1 MNALAP
7 QKMDGLAKFGT
18 FTHGVV
24 FALLGTLAL
33 LAAFGRG
40 GEITD
45 STGVIHTIAE
55 STYGKFLVLATALG
69 LAAYA
74 IYQLFRPYAKNAI
87 ERIRFIFTGIVYGG
101 LSLTA
106 FQLGTGWGSGDAG
119 NGPRTWIGRVF
130 ASEFGPIL
138 LVGAGLAILGTGVY
152 FLYSAYRMKFL
163 KDLHLRMASSN
174 ERECIEK
181 FGRAGYTAR
190 GIVFILIGA
199 SFVAAGLHSNP
210 SEVDGVDRALKG
222 LGGLPYGEFILGAVA
237 AGLLAFGLFRML
249 TARFCSFS
257 AA

>member
-1 MNALAP
+1 MKTLAP
-7 QKMDGLAKFGT
+7 EKMDGLAKFGT

-33 LAAFGRG
+33 LAAFDQG
-40 GEITD
+40 GEVTN
-45 STGVIHTIAE
+45 STGVIRTISE
-55 STYGKFLVLATALG
+55 STYGKTLVLLTAFG

-74 IYQLFRPYAKNAI
+74 ITQLLRPHAKNAFQ
-87 ERIRFIFTGIVYGG
+87 RIRFILTGILYAG
-101 LSLTA
+101 LALTA
-106 FQLGTGWGSGDAG
+106 FQLGTGWGSGDASD
-119 NGPRTWIGRVF
+119 GPRTWIGRVL
-130 ASEFGPIL
+130 ASDFGPIL
-138 LVGAGLAILGTGVY
+138 LVVAGLVILGTGAY

-163 KDLHLRMASSN
+163 NDLHLRTASAN
-174 ERECIEK
+174 ERDCIEK

-210 SEVDGVDRALKG
+210 SEVEGVDSALKG
-222 LGGLPYGEFILGAVA
+222 LSGLPYGEFILGAVA

-257 AA
+257 TA

>member
-1 MNALAP
+1 MH
-7 QKMDGLAKFGT
+7 GLATFGT

-33 LAAFGRG
+33 LAAFHQG
-40 GEITD
+40 GEVTD
-45 STGVIHTIAE
+45 STGVIHTISE
-55 STYGKFLVLATALG
+55 STYGKFLVLFTALG

-74 IYQLFRPYAKNAI
+74 IYQLLRPHAKNAF
-87 ERIRFIFTGIVYGG
+87 ERIRFILTGVLYAG

-106 FQLGTGWGSGDAG
+106 FQLGTGWGSGNSSD
-119 NGPRTWIGRVF
+119 GPRTWIGRV
-130 ASEFGPIL
+130 AYSDFGPVL
-138 LVGAGLAILGTGVY
+138 LAVAGLVILGTGAY
-152 FLYSAYRMKFL
+152 FLYSAYQMKFL
-163 KDLHLRMASSN
+163 KDLHLASASAN
-174 ERECIEK
+174 ERGCIEK

-199 SFVAAGLHSNP
+199 SFVAAGLHSDP
-210 SEVDGVDRALKG
+210 SEADGVDRALQS

-257 AA
+257 TA